1 MVFLI
6 AAACSGGDDTAPT
19 TTSLPPATTAVP
31 STTSSPQTTFTAPP
45 TTSTGFTQ
53 ETLAPTTT
61 TGEQP
66 GGGDTED
73 GTTTSTTAVATTTST
88 TAATTSTT
96 AATTTTSTTAATTTT
111 TTPPATTTTVVASG
125 PPPLDLGLLTQA
137 QIDGFAMADLEVLL
151 PSQPEVSG
159 LMEPIIDTGFYAA
172 NIEFADALMVVF
184 GETSPDTGA
193 AEWNP
198 IYESLPGS
206 VEVDW
211 HAYGND
217 YAVLIVCDSNGD
229 PRCANL
235 DYVTT
240 IYETIAL
247 FTAP

>member
-31 STTSSPQTTFTAPP
+31 STTGSPQTTFTAPP

-73 GTTTSTTAVATTTST
+73 GSTTSTTAVATTST